1 MWIPVSIRTVTRSQD
16 SVLVSSHTYLLHPST
31 PPMLAPPITRV
42 PLSLDKGFFAQ
53 RGPFLLHWRIFGG
66 AMRSRAMQDTRQ
78 LFLWSM
84 GVVFLFAFTSLF
96 VQIPGRAQFQFH

>member
-1 MWIPVSIRTVTRSQD
+1 
-16 SVLVSSHTYLLHPST
+16 
-31 PPMLAPPITRV
+31 
-42 PLSLDKGFFAQ
+42 
-53 RGPFLLHWRIFGG
+53 
-66 AMRSRAMQDTRQ
+66 MRSRAMQDTRQ